1 MGSDKGSIFGIP
13 KEASRQPSQK
23 LCAHT
28 EKWRFLVCVR
38 AQLLIYV
45 NNMAFFLQKSDILLV
60 TLQKARNFASSKGK
74 KTVTSE

>member
-23 LCAHT
+23 TVYAHR
-28 EKWRFLVCVR
+28 KIAFLVCVR
-38 AQLLIYV
+38 TQLLIYI
-45 NNMAFFLQKSDILLV
+45 NNMAFFLQKSVILLV